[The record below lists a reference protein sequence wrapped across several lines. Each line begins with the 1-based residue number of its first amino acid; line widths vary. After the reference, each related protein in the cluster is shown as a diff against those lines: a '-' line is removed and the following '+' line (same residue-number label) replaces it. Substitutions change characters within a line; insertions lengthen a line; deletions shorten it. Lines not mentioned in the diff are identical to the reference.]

1 MYDFISRAFFK
12 DLRGRT
18 MKKVRGFALST
29 FGNILELGSS
39 NINHKISAV
48 FKSFWLVQCSHNKDE
63 EWQSVRQYNSW
74 DLAFCGH
81 SGSQTLQID

>member
-12 DLRGRT
+12 DLRERSRL
-18 MKKVRGFALST
+18 KVRSFASST

-48 FKSFWLVQCSHNKDE
+48 FKSF
-63 EWQSVRQYNSW
+63 
-74 DLAFCGH
+74 
-81 SGSQTLQID
+81 